1 MYTESEKAAEKADK
15 SQLKTRLRF
24 HLAHKFGD
32 EKKLMSFHQE
42 LEDVVEDQV
51 GFSHVR
57 HLKKMTFLCENVLV
71 KKRNLS
77 KNALQ
82 D

>member
-51 GFSHVR
+51 GLANVR
-57 HLKKMTFLCENVLV
+57 RQTLRACVWRGVQNVLV
-71 KKRNLS
+71 L
-77 KNALQ
+77 
-82 D
+82 

>member
-1 MYTESEKAAEKADK
+1 MYTESEKSAEKADK

-51 GFSHVR
+51 GLAKVR
-57 HLKKMTFLCENVLV
+57 LCRMINQIRSTCKKNRST
-71 KKRNLS
+71 
-77 KNALQ
+77 